1 MTGKMK
7 GVRLDILLSGISK
20 TYDDNKNKRVI
31 FKDMNA
37 LFPSGQLFVI
47 IGKSGVGKSSLL
59 NLISGID
66 LPDKGSIRIGGM
78 NVSKMNDTQRTIFR
92 RKHIGF
98 IYQFFNL
105 IPVLTVLEN
114 VTLVCE
120 LDGIS
125 PNAYRKRA
133 DDLLEQVGLYH
144 LRNHYPDTLSGG
156 EQQRVAVVRSL
167 VNDPEILLADEPT
180 GNLDLETGRVVLE
193 MIGDLAKKSNKTL
206 IMVTHSPEA
215 VAYADQVFRVS
226 GQSLVPQ
233 SDGLIHP

>member
-1 MTGKMK
+1 M
-7 GVRLDILLSGISK
+7 DILLSDISK

-37 LFPSGQLFVI
+37 LFPGGRFFVI

-78 NVSKMNDTQRTIFR
+78 NVSKMNDSQRTIFR

-120 LDGIS
+120 LDGMS
-125 PNAYRKRA
+125 PNVYRKRA
-133 DDLLEQVGLYH
+133 DDLLEQVGLYN

-156 EQQRVAVVRSL
+156 EQQRVAIVRAL
-167 VNDPEILLADEPT
+167 VNDPDILLADEPT

-193 MIGDLAKKSNKTL
+193 MIADLAKKNNKTL

-215 VAYADQVFRVS
+215 VTYADQVFRVS
-226 GQSLVPQ
+226 NQSLVSQ
-233 SDGLIHP
+233 SNGLIHP